1 MGIQRI
7 TIADLRRMEDQEG
20 LILQGC
26 GGSLQQWVDGV
37 NQMLTE
43 NGCLLEGT
51 TFRKVSSFERNGCT
65 CLLFPFTDD
74 VKLDVGKL
82 AAWRLQSYDVFG
94 GTWLSDYVPNRL
106 GGFARDQPEPK
117 QERVKPNCPLIGA
130 DGNVWNLIGIASR
143 TLREHDMEEEANQMF
158 HRITQCHS
166 YHSALSI
173 LEDYVNITDAQPQNE
188 MDEIN
193 MEMR

>member
-1 MGIQRI
+1 MSISQI
-7 TIADLRRMEDQEG
+7 TVADLRRMEDQEG

-26 GGSLQQWVDGV
+26 GGPLQQWVDGV

-51 TFRKVSSFERNGCT
+51 TFQKVSSFERNGCT
-65 CLLFPFTDD
+65 CLLFPFTED

-117 QERVKPNCPLIGA
+117 QERVKPDCPLIGA
-130 DGNVWNLIGIASR
+130 DGNIWNLVGIASR

-173 LEDYVNITDAQPQNE
+173 LGDYVNITDAQPQNE
-188 MDEIN
+188 MDEMN
-193 MEMR
+193 MEM